1 MTTVALLASGSTTTT
16 NSSQATASFNP
27 SLTAAT
33 GFLVVICAAENT
45 GTNGATA
52 LTSFID
58 SVAGRSASAT
68 FDQQTWAPNTT
79 AGAGVTA
86 AFYVKTINAGNNG
99 SGTITINSAS
109 ARKAWAVYYVYNFPS
124 AAAGFGGAGTKFG
137 TGESSSTPSKQS
149 SYNNVGDGAVTFGFL
164 AVESNN
170 APTADSDTSN
180 GTWSAQTFSGV
191 SSSTTANGLATQYKI
206 GTYTGNTTPTPA
218 LIYNPTLAS
227 ALDHQVG
234 IIELIPQV
242 ANPVMAAPT
251 VVAMGS
257 HTASLSWVAPWALY
271 GVSDY
276 VVEYRTA
283 AGPGAWVVF
292 ADGAGTAT
300 STIVTGLTPSTA
312 YQFNIKSTNALS
324 LTSATGAIAS
334 ASTTTNAGYLL
345 GYNGGTGT
353 IPTVGTTAIW
363 DVSLD
368 YQAVGTIVQFIT
380 GSTAASGTLVVAP
393 TDTAFYE
400 PPYDINTSIS
410 TFTGWSANVSS
421 ISSFGSVFLSAAGTA
436 NATSAGTVTKPKT
449 AQLPPNR
456 YKNIRHLIGR

>member
-1 MTTVALLASGSTTTT
+1 
-16 NSSQATASFNP
+16 
-27 SLTAAT
+27 
-33 GFLVVICAAENT
+33 
-45 GTNGATA
+45 
-52 LTSFID
+52 
-58 SVAGRSASAT
+58 
-68 FDQQTWAPNTT
+68 
-79 AGAGVTA
+79 
-86 AFYVKTINAGNNG
+86 
-99 SGTITINSAS
+99 
-109 ARKAWAVYYVYNFPS
+109 
-124 AAAGFGGAGTKFG
+124 
-137 TGESSSTPSKQS
+137 
-149 SYNNVGDGAVTFGFL
+149 
-164 AVESNN
+164 
-170 APTADSDTSN
+170 
-180 GTWSAQTFSGV
+180 
-191 SSSTTANGLATQYKI
+191 
-206 GTYTGNTTPTPA
+206 
-218 LIYNPTLAS
+218 
-227 ALDHQVG
+227 
-234 IIELIPQV
+234 
-242 ANPVMAAPT
+242 MAAPT

-300 STIVTGLTPSTA
+300 STNVTGLTPSTA